1 MYLTKTVGREINVPK
16 EQYFGDGI
24 PDRLQRTSV
33 EGMLI
38 EKLYIPDTVMDD
50 SELSDLGDEV
60 DLDDDAIYVDKTQAG
75 GLGRLA
81 IDKRCAVKV
90 LDKID
95 PADFNSVILMK
106 AYVQDGA
113 NLCCGVIAD
122 CRFYKGSFGVDSGKE
137 IDFTD
142 QEEMWE
148 TLDDQANK
156 LVISAV
162 IDVEDGQIKIWGDS
176 AFFDAA
182 VYMTKLVSDKY
193 SKCEE
198 SDEQTSKSDTV
209 LRKSELQDK
218 AKKAISSFSKTCEY
232 AVGGLNKWIRD
243 HRK

>member
-1 MYLTKTVGREINVPK
+1 MSK

-24 PDRLQRTSV
+24 PDRLRQISV

-50 SELSDLGDEV
+50 SEFSDLGDEV
-60 DLDDDAIYVDKTQAG
+60 EFDDDAIYVDKTQAG

-81 IDKRCAVKV
+81 IDKRCAVKA

-113 NLCCGVIAD
+113 NLCYGVIAD

-162 IDVEDGQIKIWGDS
+162 IDVEDGQVKIWGDS

-182 VYMTKLVSDKY
+182 VYMTKLVNDKC

-198 SDEQTSKSDTV
+198 SDERMSKSDAA
-209 LRKSELQDK
+209 LRRSELQDK

>member
-1 MYLTKTVGREINVPK
+1 MSK

-33 EGMLI
+33 EGMPI
-38 EKLYIPDTVMDD
+38 EKLYILDTVMDD
-50 SELSDLGDEV
+50 SEFSDLGDEV
-60 DLDDDAIYVDKTQAG
+60 EFDDDAIYVDKTQAG

-81 IDKRCAVKV
+81 IDKRCAVKA

-95 PADFNSVILMK
+95 PAYFNSVILMK
-106 AYVQDGA
+106 AYVQDGN
-113 NLCCGVIAD
+113 NLCCGVVAD

-162 IDVEDGQIKIWGDS
+162 IDVEDGQVKIWGDS

-198 SDEQTSKSDTV
+198 SDEQVLKSDAA

-218 AKKAISSFSKTCEY
+218 AKKAISSFSKTCEC
-232 AVGGLNKWIRD
+232 AVGSLNKWVKK

>member
-1 MYLTKTVGREINVPK
+1 MSK

-24 PDRLQRTSV
+24 PDRLRQLSV
-33 EGMLI
+33 EDMPI
-38 EKLYIPDTVMDD
+38 EKLYILDTVMDD
-50 SELSDLGDEV
+50 SEFSDLGDEV
-60 DLDDDAIYVDKTQAG
+60 EFDDDAIYVDKTQAG

-81 IDKRCAVKV
+81 IDKRCAVKA

-106 AYVQDGA
+106 AYVQDGQ
-113 NLCCGVIAD
+113 V
-122 CRFYKGSFGVDSGKE
+122 
-137 IDFTD
+137 
-142 QEEMWE
+142 
-148 TLDDQANK
+148 
-156 LVISAV
+156 
-162 IDVEDGQIKIWGDS
+162 KIWGDS

-198 SDEQTSKSDTV
+198 SDEQVLKSDAA

-218 AKKAISSFSKTCEY
+218 AKKAISSFSKTCEC
-232 AVGGLNKWIRD
+232 AVGSLNKWVKK

>member
-1 MYLTKTVGREINVPK
+1 MSK

-24 PDRLQRTSV
+24 PDRLRQISV
-33 EGMLI
+33 EDMPI
-38 EKLYIPDTVMDD
+38 EKLYILDTVMDD

-60 DLDDDAIYVDKTQAG
+60 EFDDDAIYVDKTQAG

-81 IDKRCAVKV
+81 IDKRCVVKS

-106 AYVQDGA
+106 AYVQDGD

-148 TLDDQANK
+148 TLDDRANK

-162 IDVEDGQIKIWGDS
+162 IDVEDGQVKIWGDS

-198 SDEQTSKSDTV
+198 SGEQVLKSAVTMAHINTH
-209 LRKSELQDK
+209 DK
-218 AKKAISSFSKTCEY
+218 AKKAMFSLSKTCEY

>member
-1 MYLTKTVGREINVPK
+1 MSK

-24 PDRLQRTSV
+24 PDRLQQISV
-33 EGMLI
+33 EGMPI
-38 EKLYIPDTVMDD
+38 EKLYIPNTVMDD
-50 SELSDLGDEV
+50 SEFSDLGDEV
-60 DLDDDAIYVDKTQAG
+60 EFNNDAIYVDKTQAG

-81 IDKRCAVKV
+81 IDKRCAVKA

-106 AYVQDGA
+106 AYVQDGD

-122 CRFYKGSFGVDSGKE
+122 CRFYKGSLGVDSGKE

-162 IDVEDGQIKIWGDS
+162 IDVEDGQVKIWGDS
-176 AFFDAA
+176 VFFDAA
-182 VYMTKLVSDKY
+182 VYMTSLVNDKC

-198 SDEQTSKSDTV
+198 SDEQASKSDAA
-209 LRKSELQDK
+209 LGKSELQDK
-218 AKKAISSFSKTCEY
+218 AKKAMSSLSKTCEY
-232 AVGGLNKWIRD
+232 AVGGLKKWIRD
-243 HRK
+243 HQK

>member
-1 MYLTKTVGREINVPK
+1 MPK

-24 PDRLQRTSV
+24 PDRLRQLSV
-33 EGMLI
+33 EDMLI

-50 SELSDLGDEV
+50 SKFSDLGDEV
-60 DLDDDAIYVDKTQAG
+60 ELGDDAIYVDKTQAG

-81 IDKRCAVKV
+81 IDKRCAVKS

-106 AYVQDGA
+106 AYVQDGD
-113 NLCCGVIAD
+113 NLRCGVIAD

-162 IDVEDGQIKIWGDS
+162 IDVEDGQVKIWGDS

-182 VYMTKLVSDKY
+182 VYMTKLVSDKC
-193 SKCEE
+193 SKYEE
-198 SDEQTSKSDTV
+198 SDEQVSKSDAV
-209 LRKSELQDK
+209 LRRSELQDK
-218 AKKAISSFSKTCEY
+218 AKKAIFSFSKTCEC
-232 AVGGLNKWIRD
+232 AVGSLNKWVKK

>member
-1 MYLTKTVGREINVPK
+1 MP
-16 EQYFGDGI
+16 
-24 PDRLQRTSV
+24 
-33 EGMLI
+33 I

-60 DLDDDAIYVDKTQAG
+60 EFNNDAIYVDKTQAG

-81 IDKRCAVKV
+81 IDKRCAVKS

-106 AYVQDGA
+106 AYVQDGD

-156 LVISAV
+156 
-162 IDVEDGQIKIWGDS
+162 
-176 AFFDAA
+176 
-182 VYMTKLVSDKY
+182 Y
-193 SKCEE
+193 SKYEE
-198 SDEQTSKSDTV
+198 SDERVPKSDAA

-218 AKKAISSFSKTCEY
+218 AKKAMSSLSKTCEY
-232 AVGGLNKWIRD
+232 AVGGLHKWIKD

>member
-1 MYLTKTVGREINVPK
+1 MPK

-60 DLDDDAIYVDKTQAG
+60 ELDDDAIYVDKTQAG

-81 IDKRCAVKV
+81 IDKRCAVKA

-106 AYVQDGA
+106 AYVQDGD
-113 NLCCGVIAD
+113 NLRCGVIAD

-162 IDVEDGQIKIWGDS
+162 IDVEDGQVKIWGDS
-176 AFFDAA
+176 VFFDAA

-198 SDEQTSKSDTV
+198 SDERVSKSDTV

-218 AKKAISSFSKTCEY
+218 AKKAISSFSKTCEC
-232 AVGGLNKWIRD
+232 AVDGLNKWVKK

>member
-1 MYLTKTVGREINVPK
+1 MSK

-33 EGMLI
+33 EGMPI
-38 EKLYIPDTVMDD
+38 EKLYIPNTVMDD

-60 DLDDDAIYVDKTQAG
+60 ELDDDAIYVDKTQAG

-81 IDKRCAVKV
+81 IDKRCAVKA

-106 AYVQDGA
+106 AYVQDGD
-113 NLCCGVIAD
+113 NLRCGVIAD

-162 IDVEDGQIKIWGDS
+162 IDVEDGQVKIWGDS

-182 VYMTKLVSDKY
+182 VYMTKLISSKY

-198 SDEQTSKSDTV
+198 SDEQASKSDTV

>member
-1 MYLTKTVGREINVPK
+1 MSKD
-16 EQYFGDGI
+16 QYFGDGI

-38 EKLYIPDTVMDD
+38 EKLYILYTVMND

-60 DLDDDAIYVDKTQAG
+60 EFDDDAIYVDKTQAG

-81 IDKRCAVKV
+81 IDKRCAVKA

-162 IDVEDGQIKIWGDS
+162 IDVEDGQVKIWGDS
-176 AFFDAA
+176 VFFDAA
-182 VYMTKLVSDKY
+182 VYMTKLVSDKC
-193 SKCEE
+193 SKYEE
-198 SDEQTSKSDTV
+198 SDEQVSKSDAV
-209 LRKSELQDK
+209 LRRSELQDK
-218 AKKAISSFSKTCEY
+218 AKKAIFSFSKTCEC
-232 AVGGLNKWIRD
+232 AVGSLNKWVKK

>member
-1 MYLTKTVGREINVPK
+1 MPK

-24 PDRLQRTSV
+24 PDRLRQLSV
-33 EGMLI
+33 EGMPI

-50 SELSDLGDEV
+50 SKFSDLGDEV
-60 DLDDDAIYVDKTQAG
+60 ELGDDAIYVDKTQAG

-81 IDKRCAVKV
+81 IDKRCAVKS

-106 AYVQDGA
+106 AYVQDGD
-113 NLCCGVIAD
+113 NLRCGVIAD

-162 IDVEDGQIKIWGDS
+162 IDVEDGQVKIWGDPV
-176 AFFDAA
+176 FFDAA

-198 SDEQTSKSDTV
+198 NDEQASKSDAA

-232 AVGGLNKWIRD
+232 AVGGLKKWIRN
-243 HRK
+243 HQK

>member
-1 MYLTKTVGREINVPK
+1 MSK

-24 PDRLQRTSV
+24 PDRLRQLSV
-33 EGMLI
+33 EDMLI

-50 SELSDLGDEV
+50 SKFSDLGDEV
-60 DLDDDAIYVDKTQAG
+60 ELGDDAIYVDKTQAG

-81 IDKRCAVKV
+81 IDKRCAVKS

-95 PADFNSVILMK
+95 SADFNSVILMK
-106 AYVQDGA
+106 AYVQDGD
-113 NLCCGVIAD
+113 NLRCGVIAD

-162 IDVEDGQIKIWGDS
+162 IDVEDGQVKIWGDS

-198 SDEQTSKSDTV
+198 NDEQASKSDAA

-232 AVGGLNKWIRD
+232 AVGGLKKWIRN
-243 HRK
+243 HQK

>member
-1 MYLTKTVGREINVPK
+1 M
-16 EQYFGDGI
+16 
-24 PDRLQRTSV
+24 
-33 EGMLI
+33 
-38 EKLYIPDTVMDD
+38 LYI
-50 SELSDLGDEV
+50 
-60 DLDDDAIYVDKTQAG
+60 DKTQAG

-81 IDKRCAVKV
+81 IDKRCAVKA

-106 AYVQDGA
+106 AYVQDGD

-162 IDVEDGQIKIWGDS
+162 IDVEDGQVKIWGDS
-176 AFFDAA
+176 VFFDAA

-198 SDEQTSKSDTV
+198 SDERVSKSDTV

-218 AKKAISSFSKTCEY
+218 AKKAISSFSKTCEC
-232 AVGGLNKWIRD
+232 AVDGLNKWVKK

>member
-1 MYLTKTVGREINVPK
+1 MSK

-24 PDRLQRTSV
+24 PDRLQQISV
-33 EGMLI
+33 EGMPI
-38 EKLYIPDTVMDD
+38 EKLYIPNTVMDD
-50 SELSDLGDEV
+50 SEFSDLGDEV
-60 DLDDDAIYVDKTQAG
+60 EFNNDAIYVDKTQAG

-81 IDKRCAVKV
+81 IDKRCAVKS

-95 PADFNSVILMK
+95 QADFNSVILMK
-106 AYVQDGA
+106 AYVQDGD

-162 IDVEDGQIKIWGDS
+162 IDVEDGQVKIWGDS

-232 AVGGLNKWIRD
+232 AIGGLNKWIRD

>member
-1 MYLTKTVGREINVPK
+1 MSK

-24 PDRLQRTSV
+24 PDRLRHTSV

-60 DLDDDAIYVDKTQAG
+60 EFNNDAIYVDKTQAG

-81 IDKRCAVKV
+81 IDKRCAVKA

-106 AYVQDGA
+106 AYVQDGD

-162 IDVEDGQIKIWGDS
+162 IDVEDGQVKIWGDS

-198 SDEQTSKSDTV
+198 SDEQASKSDTV

-232 AVGGLNKWIRD
+232 AIDGLNKWIRD

>member
-1 MYLTKTVGREINVPK
+1 M
-16 EQYFGDGI
+16 
-24 PDRLQRTSV
+24 
-33 EGMLI
+33 
-38 EKLYIPDTVMDD
+38 LYI
-50 SELSDLGDEV
+50 
-60 DLDDDAIYVDKTQAG
+60 DKTQAG

-81 IDKRCAVKV
+81 IDKRCAVKA

-106 AYVQDGA
+106 AYVQDGD

-162 IDVEDGQIKIWGDS
+162 IDVEDGQVKIWGDPV
-176 AFFDAA
+176 FFDAA

-198 SDEQTSKSDTV
+198 SDERVSKSDTV

-218 AKKAISSFSKTCEY
+218 AKKAISSFSKTCEC
-232 AVGGLNKWIRD
+232 AVDGLNKWVKK

>member
-1 MYLTKTVGREINVPK
+1 MPK

-24 PDRLQRTSV
+24 PDRLRQLSV
-33 EGMLI
+33 EDMLI

-50 SELSDLGDEV
+50 SKFSDLGDEV
-60 DLDDDAIYVDKTQAG
+60 ELGDDAIYVDKTQAG

-81 IDKRCAVKV
+81 IDKRCAVKS

-106 AYVQDGA
+106 AYVQDGD
-113 NLCCGVIAD
+113 NLRCGVIAD

-162 IDVEDGQIKIWGDS
+162 IDVEDGQVKIWGDS

-198 SDEQTSKSDTV
+198 SDE
-209 LRKSELQDK
+209 
-218 AKKAISSFSKTCEY
+218 
-232 AVGGLNKWIRD
+232 
-243 HRK
+243 

>member
-1 MYLTKTVGREINVPK
+1 MSK
-16 EQYFGDGI
+16 EQYFGDSI
-24 PDRLQRTSV
+24 PDRLRQISV
-33 EGMLI
+33 EDMPI

-50 SELSDLGDEV
+50 SELSDLDDEV
-60 DLDDDAIYVDKTQAG
+60 EFDDDAIYVDKTQAG
-75 GLGRLA
+75 GLGRPA
-81 IDKRCAVKV
+81 IDKRCVVKA

-106 AYVQDGA
+106 AYVQDGD
-113 NLCCGVIAD
+113 NLCCGVVAD

-162 IDVEDGQIKIWGDS
+162 IDVEDGQVKIWGDPT
-176 AFFDAA
+176 FFDAA
-182 VYMTKLVSDKY
+182 VYMTKLVSSKY

-198 SDEQTSKSDTV
+198 SGERVSKSDAAS
-209 LRKSELQDK
+209 RKSELQDK
-218 AKKAISSFSKTCEY
+218 AKKAISSFSKTCEC
-232 AVGGLNKWIRD
+232 AVGGLHKWIKD

>member
-1 MYLTKTVGREINVPK
+1 MPK

-24 PDRLQRTSV
+24 PDRLRQLSV
-33 EGMLI
+33 EDMLI

-50 SELSDLGDEV
+50 SKFSDLGDEV
-60 DLDDDAIYVDKTQAG
+60 ELGDDAIYVDKTQAG

-81 IDKRCAVKV
+81 IDKRCAVKS

-106 AYVQDGA
+106 AYVQDGD
-113 NLCCGVIAD
+113 NLRCGVIAD

-142 QEEMWE
+142 QEE
-148 TLDDQANK
+148 
-156 LVISAV
+156 
-162 IDVEDGQIKIWGDS
+162 IKIWGDS

-198 SDEQTSKSDTV
+198 SDERVSKSDAA

-218 AKKAISSFSKTCEY
+218 AKKATSSLSKTCEY
-232 AVGGLNKWIRD
+232 AVGGLSKWIKD

>member
-1 MYLTKTVGREINVPK
+1 MSK

-24 PDRLQRTSV
+24 PDRLQQISV
-33 EGMLI
+33 EGMPI
-38 EKLYIPDTVMDD
+38 EKLYIPNTVMDD
-50 SELSDLGDEV
+50 SEFSDLGDEV
-60 DLDDDAIYVDKTQAG
+60 EFNNDAIYVDKTQAG

-81 IDKRCAVKV
+81 IDKRCAVKA

-106 AYVQDGA
+106 AYVQDGD
-113 NLCCGVIAD
+113 NLRCGVIAD

-162 IDVEDGQIKIWGDS
+162 IDVEDGQVKIWGDS

-198 SDEQTSKSDTV
+198 SDERVSKSDTV

-218 AKKAISSFSKTCEY
+218 AKKAISSFSKTCEC
-232 AVGGLNKWIRD
+232 AVDGLNKWVKK

>member
-1 MYLTKTVGREINVPK
+1 MPK

-24 PDRLQRTSV
+24 PDRLRQLSV
-33 EGMLI
+33 EDMLI

-50 SELSDLGDEV
+50 SKFSDLGDEV
-60 DLDDDAIYVDKTQAG
+60 ELGDDAIYVDKTQAG

-81 IDKRCAVKV
+81 IDKRCAVKS

-106 AYVQDGA
+106 AYVQDGD
-113 NLCCGVIAD
+113 NLRCGVIAD

-162 IDVEDGQIKIWGDS
+162 IDVEDGQVKIWGDPV
-176 AFFDAA
+176 FFDAA

-198 SDEQTSKSDTV
+198 NDEQASKSDAA

-232 AVGGLNKWIRD
+232 AVGGLKKWIRN
-243 HRK
+243 HQK

>member
-1 MYLTKTVGREINVPK
+1 MPK

-24 PDRLQRTSV
+24 PDRLRQLSV
-33 EGMLI
+33 EDMPI
-38 EKLYIPDTVMDD
+38 EKLYILDTVMDD
-50 SELSDLGDEV
+50 SEFSDLGDEV
-60 DLDDDAIYVDKTQAG
+60 EFDDAIYVDKTQAG

-81 IDKRCAVKV
+81 IDKRCAVKA

-95 PADFNSVILMK
+95 PAYFNSVILMK
-106 AYVQDGA
+106 AYVQDGN
-113 NLCCGVIAD
+113 NLCCGVVAD

-162 IDVEDGQIKIWGDS
+162 IDVEDGQVKIWGDPV
-176 AFFDAA
+176 FFDAA

-193 SKCEE
+193 SECEE
-198 SDEQTSKSDTV
+198 SDEQTSKSDAA
-209 LRKSELQDK
+209 LRKSELQYK
-218 AKKAISSFSKTCEY
+218 AKKAMFSLSKTCEY
-232 AVGGLNKWIRD
+232 AVGGLSKWIKD

>member
-1 MYLTKTVGREINVPK
+1 M
-16 EQYFGDGI
+16 
-24 PDRLQRTSV
+24 
-33 EGMLI
+33 
-38 EKLYIPDTVMDD
+38 LYI
-50 SELSDLGDEV
+50 
-60 DLDDDAIYVDKTQAG
+60 DKTQAG

-81 IDKRCAVKV
+81 IDKRCAVKA

-106 AYVQDGA
+106 AYVQDGD

-162 IDVEDGQIKIWGDS
+162 IDVEDGQVKIWGDS
-176 AFFDAA
+176 VFFDAA

-198 SDEQTSKSDTV
+198 SDEQVSKSNAA

-218 AKKAISSFSKTCEY
+218 AKKAMSSFSKTCEY
-232 AVGGLNKWIRD
+232 AVGGLHKWIKD

>member
-1 MYLTKTVGREINVPK
+1 MSK

-24 PDRLQRTSV
+24 PDRLRQLSV
-33 EGMLI
+33 ENMPI
-38 EKLYIPDTVMDD
+38 EKLYIPNTVMDD

-60 DLDDDAIYVDKTQAG
+60 EFNNDAIYIDKTQAG

-81 IDKRCAVKV
+81 IDKRCAVKS

-106 AYVQDGA
+106 AYVQDGD
-113 NLCCGVIAD
+113 NLRCGVIAD

-162 IDVEDGQIKIWGDS
+162 IDVEDGQVKIWGDPV
-176 AFFDAA
+176 FFDAA

-198 SDEQTSKSDTV
+198 NDEQASKSDAA

-232 AVGGLNKWIRD
+232 AVGGLKKWIRN
-243 HRK
+243 HQK

>member
-1 MYLTKTVGREINVPK
+1 MSK

-24 PDRLQRTSV
+24 PDRLQQISV
-33 EGMLI
+33 EGMPI
-38 EKLYIPDTVMDD
+38 EKLYIPNTVMDD
-50 SELSDLGDEV
+50 SEFSDLGDEV
-60 DLDDDAIYVDKTQAG
+60 EFNNDAIYVDKTQAG

-81 IDKRCAVKV
+81 IDKRCAVKA

-106 AYVQDGA
+106 AYVQDGD

-162 IDVEDGQIKIWGDS
+162 IDVEDGQVKIWGDS

-198 SDEQTSKSDTV
+198 SDERVSKSDTV

-218 AKKAISSFSKTCEY
+218 AKKAISSFSKTCEC
-232 AVGGLNKWIRD
+232 AVDGLNKWVKK

>member
-1 MYLTKTVGREINVPK
+1 MPK

-24 PDRLQRTSV
+24 PDRLRQISV
-33 EGMLI
+33 EGMPI
-38 EKLYIPDTVMDD
+38 EKLHIPDTVMDD
-50 SELSDLGDEV
+50 SELSDLDDKVEFA
-60 DLDDDAIYVDKTQAG
+60 DDAIYVDKTQAG

-81 IDKRCAVKV
+81 IDKRCAVKA

-106 AYVQDGA
+106 AYVQDGD

-162 IDVEDGQIKIWGDS
+162 IDVEDGQVKIWGDPV
-176 AFFDAA
+176 FFDAA

-198 SDEQTSKSDTV
+198 NDEQTSKSDAA
-209 LRKSELQDK
+209 LRKSELQYK
-218 AKKAISSFSKTCEY
+218 AKKAISSLSKTCEY
-232 AVGGLNKWIRD
+232 AVGGLNRWIRD
-243 HRK
+243 RRK

>member
-1 MYLTKTVGREINVPK
+1 MSK

-24 PDRLQRTSV
+24 PDRLRQISV

-38 EKLYIPDTVMDD
+38 EKLYIPYTVMDD

-60 DLDDDAIYVDKTQAG
+60 EFNNDAIYVDKTQAG

-81 IDKRCAVKV
+81 IDKRCAVKA

-106 AYVQDGA
+106 AYVQDGD

-148 TLDDQANK
+148 MLDDQANK

-162 IDVEDGQIKIWGDS
+162 IDVEDGQVKIWGDS

-198 SDEQTSKSDTV
+198 SDEQASKSDTV

-232 AVGGLNKWIRD
+232 AIDGLNKWIRD

>member
-1 MYLTKTVGREINVPK
+1 MN
-16 EQYFGDGI
+16 
-24 PDRLQRTSV
+24 
-33 EGMLI
+33 
-38 EKLYIPDTVMDD
+38 D

-60 DLDDDAIYVDKTQAG
+60 EFNNDAIYIDKTQAG

-81 IDKRCAVKV
+81 IDKRCAVKA

-106 AYVQDGA
+106 AYVQDGD

-162 IDVEDGQIKIWGDS
+162 IDVEDGQVK
-176 AFFDAA
+176 
-182 VYMTKLVSDKY
+182 
-193 SKCEE
+193 
-198 SDEQTSKSDTV
+198 
-209 LRKSELQDK
+209 RKSELQDK
-218 AKKAISSFSKTCEY
+218 AKKAISSFSKTCEC
-232 AVGGLNKWIRD
+232 AVGSLNKWVKK

>member
-1 MYLTKTVGREINVPK
+1 MN
-16 EQYFGDGI
+16 
-24 PDRLQRTSV
+24 
-33 EGMLI
+33 
-38 EKLYIPDTVMDD
+38 D
-50 SELSDLGDEV
+50 SELSDLDDKVEFA
-60 DLDDDAIYVDKTQAG
+60 DDAIYVDKTQAG

-81 IDKRCAVKV
+81 IDKRCAVKA

-106 AYVQDGA
+106 AYVQDGD

-162 IDVEDGQIKIWGDS
+162 IDVEDGQVKIWGDPV
-176 AFFDAA
+176 FFDAA

-198 SDEQTSKSDTV
+198 SDERVSKSDTV
-209 LRKSELQDK
+209 LRKSELQDT
-218 AKKAISSFSKTCEY
+218 ANKAISSFSKTCEC
-232 AVGGLNKWIRD
+232 AVDGLNKWVKK